1 MAIGMSVDINWVF
14 MEPSI
19 GNCRMGETTE
29 LTRESQSS
37 QFMLFEG
44 DRKACECAI

>member
-1 MAIGMSVDINWVF
+1 MAIGRSEGINWVF

-19 GNCRMGETTE
+19 GNCRIGETTE

-37 QFMLFEG
+37 QFMLVEG
-44 DRKACECAI
+44 GINACE